1 MNRIPGKAGMALL
14 GIASA
19 ALVAFPIE
27 GSAQSGLE
35 DQRRSLEA
43 LGAAIAEVKR
53 SPFHRVVRARPHV
66 NPRAV
71 VRAAWRADNVALVT
85 GSVPSSPQRAAQ
97 ADSADDGSRYA
108 TIAAMLG
115 IAAGDLIS
123 LGLAANSGTEG
134 MAWASFFVLSPS
146 LTALATS
153 WAGVSPGASVA
164 SSFLGHGLGIGT
176 GLVTAYALAEPL
188 YYAAI
193 IPAAIVYYGVRLGVT
208 LALTRRLERESRE
221 WNARR

>member
-1 MNRIPGKAGMALL
+1 MNRIPGKAGIALL

-27 GSAQSGLE
+27 GRAQSGLE
-35 DQRRSLEA
+35 DRRPSLEA
-43 LGAAIAEVKR
+43 LGAAIAEVR
-53 SPFHRVVRARPHV
+53 RGPFHRVGQVGPGV
-66 NPRAV
+66 DPRAV
-71 VRAAWRADNVALVT
+71 GRAAWREDSAALAT
-85 GSVPSSPQRAAQ
+85 GSVPSSPRKAAQ
-97 ADSADDGSRYA
+97 ADSSDDGSRYA

-115 IAAGDLIS
+115 IAAGDLVS
-123 LGLAANSGTEG
+123 LGLARYPGTEG

-164 SSFLGHGLGIGT
+164 SSFLGHGMGIGA
-176 GLVTAYALAEPL
+176 GLLTTFALAEPL

-193 IPAAIVYYGVRLGVT
+193 IPGAIVYYGVRLGVT
-208 LALTRRLERESRE
+208 LALSKRLERERQG
-221 WNARR
+221 RG